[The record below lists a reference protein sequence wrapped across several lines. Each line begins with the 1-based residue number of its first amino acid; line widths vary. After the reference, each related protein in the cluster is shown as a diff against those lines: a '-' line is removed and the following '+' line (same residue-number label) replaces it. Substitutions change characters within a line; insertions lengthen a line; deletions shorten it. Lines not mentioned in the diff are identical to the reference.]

1 MKCDLCK
8 QEIEET
14 FLHKIKGSYVKADGK
29 KKVVCSECQRKYR
42 DEVKAKF

>member
-14 FLHKIKGSYVKADGK
+14 FLHKIKGSYININGK
-29 KKVVCSECQRKYR
+29 RKVVCDECQRKHK
-42 DEVKAKF
+42 DGIKSKL